1 MLLLPGESIKH
12 TSETTCNKEDGSLY
26 FTNKRLAWCKAGS
39 PTPTVE
45 VLHDHF
51 SGQQVSKAETKKV
64 MLRVTAAQ
72 PPGASGGAQ
81 ASVTHTFTWKHADKD
96 AAIADREKYVAELS
110 VIMSKRSQGG
120 ATASGSSAAPSG
132 HATSAATPGQSGESP
147 STATAAAS
155 ASASGVPGS
164 STQSASEYVKVKIGA
179 VPASAEEI
187 KLRQDVLSKNAEL
200 AKLHKSLVVSGLVPE
215 DEFWSTRKHI
225 LETQA
230 IQSQLRKGESS
241 TWLDLAPT
249 TQESGNFK
257 YTITPSVARRVFK
270 EFPQVKRAYV
280 ENVPHRISEKQFWK
294 SFVASQFFNRGRS
307 AEAGKGG
314 GRDAIF
320 DKCTQE
326 EDALFDNTSRHD
338 LELLNNLLNLTRTE
352 EDSVETG
359 NAADFTMRPASKDSK
374 LALIRRFNRH
384 SELVLQSVLGNKRKP
399 DVPSSVVTSQAL
411 ESATVLNDLA
421 VPEAEK
427 RVKLNIQDKSRY
439 FTSMTTDASNTR
451 STTDAHESQGGADP
465 LVSARSTLKVSFDIS
480 RPLSD
485 CGDVQ
490 ATMASMLS
498 SAHRQAMQRRPNR
511 IQELHIPDD
520 LSHAVAEC
528 HGAGTE
534 MLRHLWAL
542 LRLPPTADR
551 QTKAGKIVVAFDGVL
566 KRIDE
571 TIAKAR
577 VAESKNANIATTVER
592 MLQPITTSLRTGKQA
607 YEHRRLVPAKSAA

>member
-1 MLLLPGESIKH
+1 MLLLPGETIKH
-12 TSETTCNKEDGSLY
+12 TSETTCNKEDGLLH
-26 FTNKRLAWCKAGS
+26 FTNKRLAWCKTGS
-39 PTPTVE
+39 QTPAVE

-51 SGQQVSKAETKKV
+51 RVQKVSKAEAKKV
-64 MLRVTAAQ
+64 MLRVTAAL
-72 PPGASGGAQ
+72 PTGAPGDTQ
-81 ASVTHTFTWKHADKD
+81 AEVTHTFTWRHADTD
-96 AAIADREKYVAELS
+96 AAVADREKYVAELS
-110 VIMSKRSQGG
+110 LITSKRSQGG
-120 ATASGSSAAPSG
+120 TAAPGSG
-132 HATSAATPGQSGESP
+132 AVVAPGGQGTP
-147 STATAAAS
+147 
-155 ASASGVPGS
+155 SASGQAGEAAAAATSGVTGLA
-164 STQSASEYVKVKIGA
+164 QGGGEYGRVKVGA

-200 AKLHKSLVVSGLVPE
+200 GKLHKSLVVSGLVPE

-257 YTITPSVARRVFK
+257 YTITPSVARRIFK
-270 EFPQVKRAYV
+270 EFPQVKRAYI

-307 AEAGKGG
+307 ADAGKGG
-314 GRDAIF
+314 RDTIF

-384 SELVLQSVLGNKRKP
+384 SELVLQSVLNSKRKHDMP
-399 DVPSSVVTSQAL
+399 GSSVTNQAIK
-411 ESATVLNDLA
+411 EATILDDLDA
-421 VPEAEK
+421 PEAEK

-439 FTSMTTDASNTR
+439 FTSMTTDANDNVPMSDARERVQADSSSVR
-451 STTDAHESQGGADP
+451 SA
-465 LVSARSTLKVSFDIS
+465 LKISFDIS
-480 RPLSD
+480 RPLSS
-485 CGDVQ
+485 CGNTQ

-498 SAHRQAMQRRPNR
+498 SAHRLAMQRRPNR

-520 LSHAVAEC
+520 LNHAVAEC

-551 QTKAGKIVVAFDGVL
+551 QAKASKIVAAFDGVL
-566 KRIDE
+566 KRINE
-571 TIAKAR
+571 TIVKAGA
-577 VAESKNANIATTVER
+577 AESKSANLASTIES
-592 MLQPITTSLRTGKQA
+592 MLQPITTSLHTGKQA
-607 YEHRRLVPAKSAA
+607 YERRSSKVVIK

>member
-1 MLLLPGESIKH
+1 MLLLPGEIIKH
-12 TSETTCNKEDGSLY
+12 TSETACNKEDGLLH

-39 PTPTVE
+39 QTPAVE
-45 VLHDHF
+45 VLHEHF
-51 SGQQVSKAETKKV
+51 RVQKVSKADSKKV
-64 MLRVTAAQ
+64 MLRVTAAL
-72 PPGASGGAQ
+72 PTGAPGDAQ
-81 ASVTHTFTWKHADKD
+81 AEVTHTFTWRQADTD
-96 AAIADREKYVAELS
+96 ASVADREKYVAELS
-110 VIMSKRSQGG
+110 LITSKRSQGG
-120 ATASGSSAAPSG
+120 AAASGSGIVVAPG
-132 HATSAATPGQSGESP
+132 GQGAP
-147 STATAAAS
+147 
-155 ASASGVPGS
+155 SASGQPGEAAATS
-164 STQSASEYVKVKIGA
+164 GEAGLPQGGGEYGRVKVGA
-179 VPASAEEI
+179 IPASAEEI

-257 YTITPSVARRVFK
+257 YTITPSVARRIFK
-270 EFPQVKRAYV
+270 EFPQVKRAYI

-307 AEAGKGG
+307 ADAGKGG
-314 GRDAIF
+314 RDTIF

-384 SELVLQSVLGNKRKP
+384 SELVLQSVLNNKRKH
-399 DVPSSVVTSQAL
+399 DMSGPSVTDEAIK
-411 ESATVLNDLA
+411 EATILDDLDA
-421 VPEAEK
+421 PEAEK

-439 FTSMTTDASNTR
+439 FTSMTTDANDNAPMSDARERGQADSPSVR
-451 STTDAHESQGGADP
+451 SA
-465 LVSARSTLKVSFDIS
+465 LKISFDIS
-480 RPLSD
+480 RPLSN
-485 CGDVQ
+485 CGNAQ
-490 ATMASMLS
+490 ATMATMLS
-498 SAHRQAMQRRPNR
+498 SAHRLAMQRRPNR

-520 LSHAVAEC
+520 LNHAVAEC

-551 QTKAGKIVVAFDGVL
+551 QTKASKIVAAFDGVL
-566 KRIDE
+566 KRINE
-571 TIAKAR
+571 TIAKAG
-577 VAESKNANIATTVER
+577 ATESKNANLGSTIEK
-592 MLQPITTSLRTGKQA
+592 MLQPITTSLHTGKQA
-607 YEHRRLVPAKSAA
+607 YEHRSSKVVAK

>member
-12 TSETTCNKEDGSLY
+12 TSETTCNKDEGSLH
-26 FTNKRLAWCKAGS
+26 FTNKRLAWCKTGS
-39 PTPTVE
+39 QIPTVE

-51 SGQQVSKAETKKV
+51 SGQQVSKAEAKKV
-64 MLRVTAAQ
+64 MLRVSAAL
-72 PPGASGGAQ
+72 PPGVPGDAQ
-81 ASVTHTFTWKHADKD
+81 AGVTHTFTWRQADKD

-110 VIMSKRSQGG
+110 VIMSRRSQGG
-120 ATASGSSAAPSG
+120 VTAPASSALPAGQGTPAAPGKPS
-132 HATSAATPGQSGESP
+132 ESP
-147 STATAAAS
+147 VTTAAAS
-155 ASASGVPGS
+155 SGTAGPVAKDGG
-164 STQSASEYVKVKIGA
+164 EYGKVKIGA

-187 KLRQDVLSKNAEL
+187 KLRQEVLSKNAEL
-200 AKLHKSLVVSGLVPE
+200 AKLHKSLVLSGLVPE

-257 YTITPSVARRVFK
+257 YTITPSVARRIFK
-270 EFPQVKRAYV
+270 EFPQVKRAYI

-307 AEAGKGG
+307 ADAGKGS
-314 GRDAIF
+314 RDAIF

-326 EDALFDNTSRHD
+326 EDELFDNTSRHD
-338 LELLNNLLNLTRTE
+338 LELFNNLLNLTRTE

-384 SELVLQSVLGNKRKP
+384 SELVLQSVLSNKRKL
-399 DVPSSVVTSQAL
+399 VTPSSTVTDQAIKA
-411 ESATVLNDLA
+411 ATVLVDLDA
-421 VPEAEK
+421 PEAEK

-439 FTSMTTDASNTR
+439 FTSMTADTKDSRSASDTRERQGQTDLS
-451 STTDAHESQGGADP
+451 
-465 LVSARSTLKVSFDIS
+465 SARSALTVSFDIS

-485 CGDVQ
+485 CGNAQ

-520 LSHAVAEC
+520 LGHAVAEC

-542 LRLPPTADR
+542 LRLPPTPDR
-551 QTKAGKIVVAFDGVL
+551 QTKAEKIVAAFDGVL

-571 TIAKAR
+571 TTAKAK
-577 VAESKNANIATTVER
+577 VAESKNADIGSTVER
-592 MLQPITTSLRTGKQA
+592 MLQPIVLSLHTGKQA
-607 YEHRRLVPAKSAA
+607 YEQRTSKIVAS

>member
-1 MLLLPGESIKH
+1 MLLLPGEAIKH
-12 TSETTCNKEDGSLY
+12 TSETTCNKEDGLLH
-26 FTNKRLAWCKAGS
+26 FTNKRLAWCKTGS
-39 PTPTVE
+39 QTPAVE

-51 SGQQVSKAETKKV
+51 RVQKVSKAEAKKV
-64 MLRVTAAQ
+64 MLRVTAALPQ
-72 PPGASGGAQ
+72 GAPGDAQ
-81 ASVTHTFTWKHADKD
+81 AEVTHTFTWRHPDTD

-110 VIMSKRSQGG
+110 LITSKRSQGSTA
-120 ATASGSSAAPSG
+120 ATGTAAAPGG
-132 HATSAATPGQSGESP
+132 HGTPSTPGQQGEAAATSGVAGQPQGSGEY
-147 STATAAAS
+147 
-155 ASASGVPGS
+155 GR
-164 STQSASEYVKVKIGA
+164 VKVGA

-257 YTITPSVARRVFK
+257 YTITPSVARRIFK
-270 EFPQVKRAYV
+270 EFPQVKRAYID
-280 ENVPHRISEKQFWK
+280 NVPHRISEKQFWK

-307 AEAGKGG
+307 ADAAKGT
-314 GRDAIF
+314 RDTIF

-326 EDALFDNTSRHD
+326 EDALFDNTARHD

-359 NAADFTMRPASKDSK
+359 NAPDFTMRPANKDNK

-384 SELVLQSVLGNKRKP
+384 SELVLQSVLNNKRKLDTP
-399 DVPSSVVTSQAL
+399 GSSVTDQAIKA
-411 ESATVLNDLA
+411 ATVLEDLDA
-421 VPEAEK
+421 PEAEK

-439 FTSMTTDASNTR
+439 FTSMTTDGNDSSLKFDARERGQADSSSVR
-451 STTDAHESQGGADP
+451 SA
-465 LVSARSTLKVSFDIS
+465 LKISFDIS
-480 RPLSD
+480 RPLSS
-485 CGDVQ
+485 CGNAQ

-498 SAHRQAMQRRPNR
+498 SAHRLAMQRRPNR

-551 QTKAGKIVVAFDGVL
+551 QTKASKIVAAFEGVL
-566 KRIDE
+566 KRINE
-571 TIAKAR
+571 TIVKANT
-577 VAESKNANIATTVER
+577 AESKNANLGSTVER
-592 MLQPITTSLRTGKQA
+592 MLQPITESLRTGKQA
-607 YEHRRLVPAKSAA
+607 YEHRSAKITAK

>member
-1 MLLLPGESIKH
+1 MLLLPGEAIKH
-12 TSETTCNKEDGSLY
+12 TSETTCNKEDGLLH
-26 FTNKRLAWCKAGS
+26 FTNKRLAWCKTGS
-39 PTPTVE
+39 QTPAVE

-51 SGQQVSKAETKKV
+51 RVQKVSKAEAKKV
-64 MLRVTAAQ
+64 MLRVTAALPQ
-72 PPGASGGAQ
+72 GAPGDAQ
-81 ASVTHTFTWKHADKD
+81 AEITHTFTWRHPDTD

-110 VIMSKRSQGG
+110 LITSKRSQGS
-120 ATASGSSAAPSG
+120 TAVTGTAAAPGG
-132 HATSAATPGQSGESP
+132 HGTPSTPGQAGEAAATSGVAGQPQGSGEY
-147 STATAAAS
+147 
-155 ASASGVPGS
+155 GR
-164 STQSASEYVKVKIGA
+164 VKVGA

-257 YTITPSVARRVFK
+257 YTITPSVARRIFK
-270 EFPQVKRAYV
+270 EFPQVKRAYID
-280 ENVPHRISEKQFWK
+280 NVPHRISEKQFWK

-307 AEAGKGG
+307 ADAAKGT
-314 GRDAIF
+314 RDTIF

-326 EDALFDNTSRHD
+326 EDALFDNTARHD

-359 NAADFTMRPASKDSK
+359 NAPDFTMRPANKDNK

-384 SELVLQSVLGNKRKP
+384 SELVLQSVLNSKRKLNTP
-399 DVPSSVVTSQAL
+399 GSSVTDQAIK
-411 ESATVLNDLA
+411 SATVLEDLDA
-421 VPEAEK
+421 PEAEK

-439 FTSMTTDASNTR
+439 FTSMTTDGNDSSLKSDARERGQADSSSVR
-451 STTDAHESQGGADP
+451 SA
-465 LVSARSTLKVSFDIS
+465 LKISFDIS
-480 RPLSD
+480 RPLSS
-485 CGDVQ
+485 CGNAQ
-490 ATMASMLS
+490 ATMATMLS
-498 SAHRQAMQRRPNR
+498 SAHRLAMQRRPNR

-551 QTKAGKIVVAFDGVL
+551 QTKASKIVAAFEGVI
-566 KRIDE
+566 KRINE
-571 TIAKAR
+571 TIVKANT
-577 VAESKNANIATTVER
+577 AESKNAHLGSTIER
-592 MLQPITTSLRTGKQA
+592 MLQPITESLRTGKQA
-607 YEHRRLVPAKSAA
+607 YEHRSAKIVAK